1 MTSARRFVYSTFAA
15 VNFLVCAEALHVL
28 SAVVAPAASVVGHG
42 AWASAACYVSAWLLQ
57 SRGLA
62 GYCKALLVRGGG
74 AFVVMTALFAAKHA
88 LFGGVDVTVP
98 VTAAASK
105 AASIAAAKIAA
116 AASPVAPSLDIAAG
130 LVGVWIVLAG
140 AVLDAAADDTVGAA
154 VDASRTGRP
163 LRPAKD
169 RALESAARLPV
180 AAAFAAF
187 AVATCLNPAANLPP
201 ALKATIPAAAAL
213 PALHAVAGP
222 AATAV
227 LRGTS
232 SATIS
237 EANVAMLA
245 GILSVVSMGL
255 PANAMGSAGAAF
267 GACLFAAGAAAIAP
281 ALGVVAADYF
291 VLRKRVVDTNL
302 LVDDA
307 SNRPGGSFWF
317 WNGFNPRAVLAWGMG
332 AAFPAAEFASA
343 CVAGGSV
350 AAELA
355 AGSVGGALVAPGFAL
370 ARGATLGAAV
380 SSAMYL
386 AFNKLAPPSRAGGY
400 TRGVQG
406 GMYARGGA
414 MGAIAADGGAT
425 FVDDVIAQEA
435 DDKETLDWV
444 ARAPGAAGSE
454 AKGQTWFRPPGGSG
468 DDDPEDDKD
477 TDEKVR
483 SRLQRAFEM
492 DTVDPETQYVDAE
505 PEPPLDVT
513 LGVSLQSELISQLER
528 REDKL
533 SELKEAKA
541 RGEKVPEATMTRVQA
556 DVDALRR
563 ELDAFSRGGF
573 GYATNASGR
582 LVQKSVEEITRAR
595 ECARRSRDDETLNP
609 YLDNIGAW
617 AEVSEAA
624 ANVTKLDVAI
634 EKLAGAAEVS
644 GKPVDADE
652 MRELQEQRTVWGL
665 RLVSAQIKG
674 IVGLQNAVVDKGGA
688 VDAYGGGEDLA
699 AEMMRLEKLSAEKS
713 ALLDRLSE
721 TERKGS
727 EASAAA
733 ADLRREVDDLRQQL
747 TDARAA
753 SKSEAVRAQEG
764 FRRLLADRQALAS
777 ELEGAEAARKEAET
791 KATTEVNK
799 LWSEVQRLQGLL
811 GEKEGNLER
820 IKSELDTSDLP
831 TVRSIEERTAPLEA
845 EIKDLRSQISQLRGE
860 MAEKDR
866 TAGEAIEQLRAQ
878 LKETADALAA
888 TEKALEDARARETDL
903 TAKGRAGDAEKARAA
918 QDAAAAARRESNAL
932 REKLAEAQMKLE
944 AKVVES
950 KQKEEAARKSVDD
963 ARMIEAESRRA
974 AETAQARVGEV
985 ENALRAK
992 EKELETA
999 LVRAGEADRK
1009 QLSLV
1014 AVVEELTEQIANAK
1028 AKMDEKTREIADL
1041 KAFVPGPERQSEFN
1055 DALVALEAKERDLL
1069 ESKGRIKA
1077 LESQL
1082 AAAES
1087 PGEGFKWK
1095 NLVSRLRLDKN
1106 EARKSAAR
1114 RAEELAAKD
1123 AELVAVRADI
1133 ARVKAELDDMKA
1145 FVPGPERQSEYES
1158 ALETIAQKERELV
1171 ASKDRVDALEAAL
1184 ADAERVRDEAL
1195 ESVKSMQF
1203 ARDGAIADAKA
1214 ADAKAKAA
1222 NADVEQLE
1230 SLLEETREQLE
1241 RVKEDLTATEAEAN
1255 RNSAASNE
1263 IRAFRITFDALQ
1275 QKVVEQEAQLA
1286 ELKAVASDA
1295 DAKRLEAELRAKE
1308 IEADLTAKVEAAAG
1322 DSEEVKALRSRVE
1335 TFEANVAKLRADI
1348 EAKDAELELR
1358 SIGLRELAG
1367 NATASE
1373 AKQAKAVKDLKASE
1387 KARELVEQKLADLE
1401 TATKIQLLVLEKK
1414 LKEKTEL
1421 IAAMLPEN
1429 QQLTR
1434 DRAVAGGILSRIAAK
1449 LGGNKNES
1457 WTPAKVEE
1465 RLMIRLN
1472 SLEAQL
1478 EDVERERSEISELQA
1493 KSIADENALAEAA
1506 ARLEA
1511 SEIEKDDVQAELRIL
1526 GAEME
1531 DMRALVAARDAA
1543 AQDLEAQATKA
1554 KTTAS
1559 DATARLGALKEKFE
1573 AAKDALAARETALAE
1588 ATAAREERERALADA
1603 NAARETA
1610 LVEARVAREERDRV
1624 VAEAEAK
1631 SASLEEEV
1639 AKARTLAESLRA
1651 ELEKASPAEEGFK
1664 WKNLAA
1670 KLRLDKN
1677 EAVKELAAKDA
1688 EIESV
1693 RAELNRRIEALESG
1707 ADVAAGEAKMLSSD
1721 LTEIKRQLAEKDAE
1735 LQEALAT
1742 ADALRERTGMG
1753 EKEGFKWKELVSRL
1767 RLDKNEAEKSFARRA
1782 EEIKQL
1788 REERVRLEQNAAAA
1802 VAEYESRAEKLRA
1815 ELAEAKDSAI
1825 QAEASSIFEVQ
1836 RAQAL
1841 LAGKRIME
1849 KALEDRLRE
1858 YDDRVIE
1865 LEEAI
1870 EIAEGM
1876 VEAAQENATER
1887 ERALGAKITEL
1898 ESLLAEE
1905 RRRIEAGGASPPA
1918 ETPEFLKGGTKILKR
1933 SKGDKFVSSSAEA
1946 EVAELTSQL
1955 EAADEE
1961 LDAARTR
1968 AAELEDELEDVR
1980 AELLDARVAAEAK
1993 IEDLGEKLV
2002 VLEATVAQQRDASV
2016 KLAAFEA
2023 MASSAVERAKAAEA
2037 RADAADVVPAA
2048 EAEAL
2053 KAEVARLESLL
2064 ADKAAKMAET
2074 LQTLEVER
2082 STAYKTQWS
2091 GVLGVFNG
2099 VVGLGK
2105 KAREAPSVKEMAGK
2119 LRDILDD
2126 IEGSPREKPAEP
2138 AVAARSEVL
2147 RSVDDDELKNILAQL
2162 EDARDRV
2169 MQLERSNSETEARLA
2184 EALAEV
2190 ETLAAGGERR
2200 QTQAAADD
2208 KKSKIMER
2216 AFKVQENE
2224 IQEALSQ
2231 INILRAERETA
2242 ERTVE
2247 KLTAKLAALESADA
2261 PVDQETQDRLASLT
2275 AEIAEKDA
2283 KIASLEELEREVE
2296 TLTLTLGDR
2305 QLELEAAR
2313 AELAAAE
2320 VAAKGTDA
2328 ELASVKSQMT
2338 ELKSLEARLAE
2349 AKRSAAEAETA
2360 AESLREK
2367 LAPLEG
2373 ELRSVRSELD
2383 ATVESAGSREA
2394 ELVDRIVELET
2405 QIEAMSKQSTASLD
2419 EKANL
2424 AAKIEKVSDE
2434 YAAEKAAAAK
2444 AKSELTRK
2452 VQSLTAQIEETRT
2465 RAEADVA
2472 ERRAAAEREARAEVD
2487 KVKSDLERLNVELGD
2502 AKTAA
2507 ATAIAAAESREL
2519 TLTRRINTLEE
2530 ECEQLRVTVARA
2542 AAVEETEGEES
2553 YTAKLTGEL
2562 ALARAELKEMRAAFE
2577 LVQEVSDEAVAAE
2590 QTLLARVEELEAR
2603 LAGYDDA
2610 DVSVDSGRIDELE
2623 DALRTA
2629 KAELAAEQSLRAE
2642 TEKSLTERVESLK
2655 ELDAARRRVT
2665 ELESQL
2671 AAVESEG
2678 TALDA
2683 ATAREMDQMK
2693 QMIEF
2698 QDEQILVAVDALDK
2712 RDVEAKRAAED
2723 AAAKLADVRA
2733 LEKRVEELQKAA
2745 EKESVRAK
2753 MMERAF
2759 KVQEEEVQDGLGQIN
2774 ALRSDREI
2782 AEREVETLRARLAA
2796 LEASRPIPP
2805 GSPADAPD
2813 ADAIAEKLQVAE
2825 AALAAKQAELERTK
2839 ADASAA
2845 RALAE
2850 RRMAAVVDRFRTDLV
2865 AKSDELEKRVEAVFA
2880 SEEKAAAAFAAELAR
2895 NAAML
2900 AEKDEEAAALAARIE
2915 SLEEEADDYR
2925 EQLAVLEVELEVAYA
2940 AADDE
2945 VDDLRDRID
2954 QLLELVR
2961 DSDKELE
2968 QLRSQ
2973 SETAAALTGVEKTDA
2988 EKASDD
2994 EADAKKVEALRE
3006 QIASLEDAA
3015 KAAAKTLRAA
3025 EKERSVSEEMLRE
3038 RIAELESELESSGAA
3053 AEEEIARL
3061 KTESA
3066 EITAKL
3072 EETER
3077 RARDA
3082 EESYAD
3088 ALRVAAEEKD
3098 ALEIEVGRLRLRAA
3112 ELEDQLAERDD
3123 ELRARTADL
3132 DAIRVELTD
3141 ARAELAAKA
3150 SALRKAE
3157 ADAANV
3163 RRDVSAAGDGA
3174 VAASSTLSWLIGG
3187 MFSDGEEST
3196 DLGAVVPSLDIDGP
3210 AAWAAAN
3217 ASLSMSARLGMLVD
3231 SRRRMLA
3238 SAETAEERDALEAEI
3253 AALAV
3258 RRDEVAR
3265 LESEQSEVEERLR
3278 AAKEIWMEQ
3287 ERNLRQRIRQLE
3299 ASAEVA
3305 AKAESETRSKSKAK
3319 DETSAFSDS
3328 FMEREAASK
3337 ESLRILAKEAE
3348 AALAKREEE
3357 LRRLR
3362 GEKAQALADAAKRIE
3377 QLEDDAARAR
3387 EAVADARTDA
3397 ERREREAKAAQR
3409 VWAELEATLREQIEA
3424 YEQERV
3430 RREEEGGFS
3439 DDSAEDGGGGRRS
3452 GSRRMDKN
3460 DPSGGS
3466 PGGDAAEL
3474 RAEVEQL
3481 SEALR
3486 LKEASLESLKRANAE
3501 MTELARERELASA
3514 SASFKPAAPVIDPA
3528 LQLEI
3533 DEARA
3538 EAATLREELERKDRE
3553 LKTQLARE
3561 QTLSAAE
3568 AKLKS
3573 RVTDLTSQLKEAS
3586 KGYDAEL
3593 TRMNAELASLQTM
3606 LTQREEVFEAMQ
3618 QRLNDVVESESQKR
3632 NKEISDARGE
3642 MSEMQVLLEKMA
3654 KDLQAKAAVE
3664 SELRET
3670 RNKIREMELLV
3681 DDKEHLERE
3690 TESLKAELAK
3700 NSDALDQAVATVAV
3714 LANRL
3719 AKTSSLAGLPP
3730 PKELVTGIT
3739 KSLLDN
3745 LTGNSAKEIEAS
3757 VEATA
3762 AKLVTDSASIAD
3774 RIDAMLASRERDL
3787 EVARAKGKSGKL
3799 EARIAD
3805 EVREMRSQ
3813 RDAARAL
3820 EKETAEAKAE
3830 LELLRTSVPETEAR
3844 LNSRI
3849 ARLEAEL
3856 GDAKFDL
3863 EDERVNA
3870 RAEIEYLEAE
3880 LRDRD
3885 AKVRE
3890 TQTEWEA
3897 AKQQL
3902 EYELEA
3908 ERAERADAAEALLA
3922 ERDDLRE
3929 SLDAL
3934 QASIES
3940 KIENALRFHEEQDEL
3955 QASLEQE
3962 VAQLRQTVVSAE
3974 RRLRAAEAAA
3984 KAAEA
3989 AGANAVAEI
3998 EATLRAQLA
4007 ETEAKRIAAS
4017 DDSAKELKR
4026 ALDSVTELEAML
4038 AERERALDETRAASE
4053 TAKLAETA
4061 ELEDEIARLRAE
4073 AAASAALAEV
4083 DAKTASA
4090 KVTELERALN
4100 AREAELAQLRTRL
4113 DGDVEASERR
4123 WESAAAEATLVRS
4136 QLADVKRELSDAES
4150 TLRRKELAAAAAAAA
4165 EATLRERLAEA
4176 ETQREAAALA
4186 ASEERDAFEA
4196 EVKRL
4201 ERALSD
4207 AEARA
4212 DAATAEAS
4220 VAADER
4226 VAAMEAETK
4235 RLRAATA
4242 DVQARI
4248 EAEAA
4253 ASSADRDAKSAQDS
4267 LLIATLKQR
4276 LGDAEASAEELR
4288 ADLAARL
4295 SLMTERVGI
4304 LEAELDGKKGEQGE
4318 VERLREEIVALEASR
4333 ADEVEELERQVS
4345 RLMASGEKEEE
4356 VRALRK
4362 KIDEMAATME
4372 STLGEMRQV
4381 EDSLRA
4387 KLRAAEADAVKGE
4400 RLSAAREELE
4410 ARLADSEATLAAEK
4424 SRLTAEAEAAVKRAD
4439 AEAGELRSKLN
4450 ALKET
4455 LESRDVALA
4464 EANTTVEALRKA
4476 NDDLEARLLGIER
4489 DRDAAAIQL
4498 APEIVKLRAEA
4509 SAQAQKLA
4517 RAEEAMRVAKEEA
4530 AAATARAEE
4539 AEAEAESLRWQLL
4552 ARDELR
4558 AATTEIEAK
4567 TVLAKA
4573 QGAAPESAMGAIRD
4587 ELRRRLEGLEKD
4599 AKAREREMSALKEE
4613 DARLKARVAETAGDV
4628 ERSERQAAADA
4639 EVARLRS
4646 EMSELSAKAEQL
4658 EDALAAKEDLVAK
4671 IQGEIPAP
4679 APAEPPAAEPRLFE
4693 QPEDERFVVVSA
4705 NAARLEV
4712 LLRRRERALAELQR
4726 LETDGATVSPVLQS
4740 YRHEI
4745 QQLDAEAAEVR
4756 AELAARDEAVLE
4768 LRGRLDV
4775 ELNLLARES
4784 ANVRK
4789 RLLESAPSTGMPA
4802 MEPEKEQRL
4811 SDTLDKLQTDLQTA
4825 EAASTAAFEKLDR
4838 SIGAAAEVS
4847 TGGGKLMPCKFDIEF
4862 VTKPGQTVHVVGTW
4876 CDWDVKRGLELKWS
4890 EGHRWVGT
4898 MPLKPGFNYEYKYCV
4913 LERVERK
4920 QPGDAPP
4927 YWPDY
4932 GFTEPTCIT
4941 YKPGEVAMVVWQKG
4955 NNKAVALDS
4964 NVVNE
4969 GIKHVYCKDE
4979 WIPDPMNSPIQ
4990 LIGEDGE
4997 VVQTVGST
5005 KLLAQC
5011 VNRADEALAEA
5022 RATMEEVMRIASETL
5037 GAASMFGRIDDD
5049 EDDDEEDDGI
5059 DRV

>member
-88 LFGGVDVTVP
+88 LFGGVETA
-98 VTAAASK
+98 TATSAAASK
-105 AASIAAAKIAA
+105 AAAVAAAKIAA
-116 AASPVAPSLDIAAG
+116 AAPPVAPSLDIAAG

-140 AVLDAAADDTVGAA
+140 TVLDAAADDTVGAA
-154 VDASRTGRP
+154 MDASRTGRP

-169 RALESAARLPV
+169 RAWETAARLPA

-201 ALKATIPAAAAL
+201 ALKAAIPLAAAL
-213 PALHAVAGP
+213 PALNAVAGP

-232 SATIS
+232 SAAIS

-245 GILSVVSMGL
+245 GIISVVSMGL

-307 SNRPGGSFWF
+307 SNEPGGSFWF
-317 WNGFNPRAVLAWGMG
+317 WNGFNPRAVLAWGVG

-350 AAELA
+350 AAEVA
-355 AGSVGGALVAPGFAL
+355 AGSVGGALVAPGLAL

-414 MGAIAADGGAT
+414 MGAIAADGGAM

-454 AKGQTWFRPPGGSG
+454 AKGQTWSRPPGGSG
-468 DDDPEDDKD
+468 DDDPEDDED

-492 DTVDPETQYVDAE
+492 DTVDPETQYVDVE

-556 DVDALRR
+556 DVDALRK

-595 ECARRSRDDETLNP
+595 ESARRSRDDETLDP
-609 YLDNIGAW
+609 YLDNVGAW

-634 EKLAGAAEVS
+634 ERLVGAAEVS
-644 GKPVDADE
+644 GKPADADE

-674 IVGLQNAVVDKGGA
+674 IVGLQNEVVDKGSA
-688 VDAYGGGEDLA
+688 VDAHGGGEDLA

-733 ADLRREVDDLRQQL
+733 ADLRREVDDLRRQL

-811 GEKEGNLER
+811 GEKEGDLER
-820 IKSELDTSDLP
+820 IKSELDTGDLP

-866 TAGEAIEQLRAQ
+866 TAGEATEQLRAQ

-985 ENALRAK
+985 EEALRAK
-992 EKELETA
+992 EKELEAA
-999 LVRAGEADRK
+999 LVRAGDADRK

-1055 DALVALEAKERDLL
+1055 DALAALEAKERDLL

-1087 PGEGFKWK
+1087 PEEGFKWK

-1158 ALETIAQKERELV
+1158 ALETIAQKERELM

-1184 ADAERVRDEAL
+1184 ADAERARDEAL
-1195 ESVKSMQF
+1195 TSVKSMQY

-1241 RVKEDLTATEAEAN
+1241 RVKEDFTATEAEAK
-1255 RNSAASNE
+1255 RNSAASDE
-1263 IRAFRITFDALQ
+1263 IRAFRINFDALE
-1275 QKVVEQEAQLA
+1275 QKVVQQEAELA

-1308 IEADLTAKVEAAAG
+1308 IEADLTAKVEAAAS
-1322 DSEEVKALRSRVE
+1322 DSEEVKTLRSRVE
-1335 TFEANVAKLRADI
+1335 TSEANVAKLRADI

-1373 AKQAKAVKDLKASE
+1373 AKKAKAVKDLKASE

-1511 SEIEKDDVQAELRIL
+1511 SEIEKDDVQAELRKL

-1543 AQDLEAQATKA
+1543 AKDLEAQATKA

-1559 DATARLGALKEKFE
+1559 DATAQLGALKEKFE

-1624 VAEAEAK
+1624 VAEAEPK

-1651 ELEKASPAEEGFK
+1651 ELKKASPAEEGFK
-1664 WKNLAA
+1664 WKNIAA

-1707 ADVAAGEAKMLSSD
+1707 ADVAAGEAKMLSAD

-1742 ADALRERTGMG
+1742 ADALRERNGMG

-1782 EEIKQL
+1782 EEIKEL
-1788 REERVRLEQNAAAA
+1788 RQERVRLEQNAAAA
-1802 VAEYESRAEKLRA
+1802 VAEYESRAEELRA
-1815 ELAEAKDSAI
+1815 ELAEAKERAN
-1825 QAEASSIFEVQ
+1825 QAEASAF
-1836 RAQAL
+1836 
-1841 LAGKRIME
+1841 M
-1849 KALEDRLRE
+1849 
-1858 YDDRVIE
+1858 DRVVE

-1898 ESLLAEE
+1898 ESMLAEE
-1905 RRRIEAGGASPPA
+1905 RRRNEAGGASSPA
-1918 ETPEFLKGGTKILKR
+1918 ETPEFLQGGTKILKR

-1946 EVAELTSQL
+1946 EVTELTSQL

-1968 AAELEDELEDVR
+1968 AAELEDELGDVR
-1980 AELLDARVAAEAK
+1980 AELLDARVAAEAQ

-2016 KLAAFEA
+2016 KLAEFEA
-2023 MASSAVERAKAAEA
+2023 IASGAVERAKAAEA

-2074 LQTLEVER
+2074 LQTLEAER
-2082 STAYKTQWS
+2082 SAAYKTQWS

-2126 IEGSPREKPAEP
+2126 IEGSPREKAAEP

-2190 ETLAAGGERR
+2190 ETLAAGSERR
-2200 QTQAAADD
+2200 QTQAARDD
-2208 KKSKIMER
+2208 KKSKMMER

-2224 IQEALSQ
+2224 IQEALAQ

-2242 ERTVE
+2242 EQTIE

-2275 AEIAEKDA
+2275 ADIAEKDA
-2283 KIASLEELEREVE
+2283 KIASLEELEQEVE

-2367 LAPLEG
+2367 LAPLEK

-2383 ATVESAGSREA
+2383 ATLESAGAREA

-2424 AAKIEKVSDE
+2424 AAKIEKISDE

-2444 AKSELTRK
+2444 AKSELTRTIET
-2452 VQSLTAQIEETRT
+2452 LTAQIEETRT

-2487 KVKSDLERLNVELGD
+2487 KVKSDLERVNVELDD

-2519 TLTRRINTLEE
+2519 TLTRRVNTLEE

-2590 QTLLARVEELEAR
+2590 QTLLVRVEELEAR
-2603 LAGYDDA
+2603 LAGYDDG

-2683 ATAREMDQMK
+2683 ETAREMDQMK

-2712 RDVEAKRAAED
+2712 RDAEAKRAAED

-2745 EKESVRAK
+2745 EKESGRAK

-2805 GSPADAPD
+2805 ESPADAPD
-2813 ADAIAEKLQVAE
+2813 TDAIRDKLQVAE
-2825 AALAAKQAELERTK
+2825 AALAAKQAELEQTK

-2845 RALAE
+2845 RARAE
-2850 RRMAAVVDRFRTDLV
+2850 LRMAAVVDRFRTDLV

-2900 AEKDEEAAALAARIE
+2900 AEKDEEAAALVARIE

-2973 SETAAALTGVEKTDA
+2973 SETAAALAGVESADA
-2988 EKASDD
+2988 EKASDNET
-2994 EADAKKVEALRE
+2994 EAEKVEALRE
-3006 QIASLEDAA
+3006 QIASLENAA

-3038 RIAELESELESSGAA
+3038 RIADLESELESSGVA

-3066 EITAKL
+3066 EIAAKL

-3132 DAIRVELTD
+3132 DAIRAELTD
-3141 ARAELAAKA
+3141 ARAELAAKV

-3196 DLGAVVPSLDIDGP
+3196 DASVVPSLDIDGP
-3210 AAWAAAN
+3210 AAWAATN

-3238 SAETAEERDALEAEI
+3238 AAETETERDALESEI
-3253 AALAV
+3253 AALAA

-3305 AKAESETRSKSKAK
+3305 AKAESGTMSKSKAK

-3357 LRRLR
+3357 LKRLR
-3362 GEKAQALADAAKRIE
+3362 GEKAEALADAAKRIE

-3387 EAVADARTDA
+3387 DAVADARADA

-3439 DDSAEDGGGGRRS
+3439 DDSAEDSGGGRRS

-3460 DPSGGS
+3460 DPSGPSGGS

-3486 LKEASLESLKRANAE
+3486 LKEASLESLKQANAE
-3501 MTELARERELASA
+3501 MTEIARERELASA
-3514 SASFKPAAPVIDPA
+3514 SASFKPAAPVMDPA

-3618 QRLNDVVESESQKR
+3618 QRLNDAVESESQKR

-3642 MSEMQVLLEKMA
+3642 MSEMQGLLEKMA

-3690 TESLKAELAK
+3690 TERLKAELAG
-3700 NSDALDQAVATVAV
+3700 NSDTLDQAVATVAV

-3719 AKTSSLAGLPP
+3719 AETSSLAGLPP

-3805 EVREMRSQ
+3805 EVREMHSQ

-3830 LELLRTSVPETEAR
+3830 LELLRASVPEMEAR

-3849 ARLEAEL
+3849 AQLEAEL

-3863 EDERVNA
+3863 EDERVNT

-3890 TQTEWEA
+3890 TQAEWEA

-3922 ERDDLRE
+3922 ERDELRE

-3974 RRLRAAEAAA
+3974 RKLRAAEAAA

-4007 ETEAKRIAAS
+4007 ETEAKRIAAA
-4017 DDSAKELKR
+4017 DDSAEELKR
-4026 ALDSVTELEAML
+4026 ALDAVNELEARL
-4038 AERERALDETRAASE
+4038 AERERALDDERAASE
-4053 TAKLAETA
+4053 TAAASKTA

-4073 AAASAALAEV
+4073 AAASNALADV
-4083 DAKTASA
+4083 DAAA
-4090 KVTELERALN
+4090 KVTELERALD
-4100 AREAELAQLRTRL
+4100 AREAELTELRARL
-4113 DGDVEASERR
+4113 DGDVAASERR
-4123 WESAAAEATLVRS
+4123 WETAAAEATLVRS

-4150 TLRRKELAAAAAAAA
+4150 KLQQKELAAAAAAAA

-4220 VAADER
+4220 IAADER

-4242 DVQARI
+4242 DVQTRI

-4253 ASSADRDAKSAQDS
+4253 ASAADRDAKSAQDS

-4276 LGDAEASAEELR
+4276 LGDAEAAAEELR
-4288 ADLAARL
+4288 ADLTARL

-4304 LEAELDGKKGEQGE
+4304 LEAELEGKKGDEGE
-4318 VERLREEIVALEASR
+4318 VKRLREEIVALEASR

-4424 SRLTAEAEAAVKRAD
+4424 SRLTAEAEAAAERAD

-4476 NDDLEARLLGIER
+4476 NDDLDAKLLGIER

-4517 RAEEAMRVAKEEA
+4517 QAEEAMRVAKEEA
-4530 AAATARAEE
+4530 AAATARAEK

-4587 ELRRRLEGLEKD
+4587 ELRRRLEGLEKERT
-4599 AKAREREMSALKEE
+4599 AREREMSALEEE
-4613 DARLKARVAETAGDV
+4613 DARLKARAAETAGDV
-4628 ERSERQAAADA
+4628 ERSEREAAADA

-4658 EDALAAKEDLVAK
+4658 EDALAAKEELVGK

-4789 RLLESAPSTGMPA
+4789 RLLESPPSTGMPA

-4862 VTKPGQTVHVVGTW
+4862 VTKPGQTVHVVGSW
-4876 CDWDVKRGLELKWS
+4876 CDWDVKQGLELKWS

-4932 GFTEPTCIT
+4932 GFTEPTCIM

-4979 WIPDPMNSPIQ
+4979 WIPDPMTSPVQ

-5022 RATMEEVMRIASETL
+5022 RATIEEVMRIASETL
-5037 GAASMFGRIDDD
+5037 GAASMFGRIDD
-5049 EDDDEEDDGI
+5049 EDEDDGI